1 MAMIW
6 LAGLIGVLLGAF
18 AMAWWQRGREP
29 LAVAAV
35 EPGSGA
41 LADWEAERSALHD
54 ALSQAQA
61 ERQAAEQ
68 ALAQQLHAAQR
79 AADEQVDGLRQ
90 TQQQVRSEAQSSC
103 KALSEQIA
111 HLMAV
116 VRTFER
122 WDADMHHLLSHN
134 REMHG
139 RSEEF
144 ARIVE
149 QVVIVALNAGIE
161 AARAGEHG
169 RGFAVVANEIRVLAA
184 RAEKLSKE
192 YRANLYKNDMIT
204 TSTFQD
210 MQAGGKMITSAVTGL
225 EVLNNRTRNAVEGL
239 GA

>member
-1 MAMIW
+1 MGMSL
-6 LAGLIGVLLGAF
+6 LAGLIGLVIGAV
-18 AMAWWQRGREP
+18 AMAWWQRQQSPPQAASEALETSGSRWQDDSAALREE
-29 LAVAAV
+29 LA
-35 EPGSGA
+35 
-41 LADWEAERSALHD
+41 
-54 ALSQAQA
+54 QAQGQLTEAQRELARQLA
-61 ERQAAEQ
+61 EVR
-68 ALAQQLHAAQR
+68 R
-79 AADEQVDGLRQ
+79 AADEQLSGLRQ
-90 TQQQVRSEAQSSC
+90 TQQQVRGEAQASC
-103 KALSEQIA
+103 KSLSEQIA

-225 EVLNNRTRNAVEGL
+225 EVLNNRTRVAVEGL
-239 GA
+239 GT

>member
-1 MAMIW
+1 MGMSLI
-6 LAGLIGVLLGAF
+6 AGLIGLVFG
-18 AMAWWQRGREP
+18 
-29 LAVAAV
+29 AVAAAWWLRRQLPTSV
-35 EPGSGA
+35 APVQEQSVQRWQDDSAA
-41 LADWEAERSALHD
+41 LRDELA
-54 ALSQAQA
+54 QAQA
-61 ERQAAEQ
+61 
-68 ALAQQLHAAQR
+68 ALLEAQR
-79 AADEQVDGLRQ
+79 ELTVRVGEAQRSADEQIQQLRRQEQ
-90 TQQQVRSEAQSSC
+90 TVRNEAQQSC

-169 RGFAVVANEIRVLAA
+169 RGFSVVANEIRTLAA

-225 EVLNNRTRNAVEGL
+225 DVLNNRTRNAVEGL

>member
-1 MAMIW
+1 MGMIL
-6 LAGLIGVLLGAF
+6 LAGLIGLVI
-18 AMAWWQRGREP
+18 
-29 LAVAAV
+29 
-35 EPGSGA
+35 GA
-41 LADWEAERSALHD
+41 LGVAWLKRNQLPVPASSDLGESAASRWQD
-54 ALSQAQA
+54 DSAALRDELAQA
-61 ERQAAEQ
+61 RTQLTEAQRELSRQLAEARQ
-68 ALAQQLHAAQR
+68 GAEEQLGGLRRTQHEVRNEAQQ
-79 AADEQVDGLRQ
+79 
-90 TQQQVRSEAQSSC
+90 SC

-169 RGFAVVANEIRVLAA
+169 RGFAVVANEIRTLAA

-225 EVLNNRTRNAVEGL
+225 EVMNNRTRNAVEGL

>member
-6 LAGLIGVLLGAF
+6 LAGLIGVVLGAL
-18 AMAWWQRGREP
+18 AMAWWQRRREP
-29 LAVAAV
+29 LAVAV
-35 EPGSGA
+35 EAPGAGA
-41 LADWEAERSALHD
+41 LADAAAERD
-54 ALSQAQA
+54 ALRDALAQAQA

-79 AADEQVDGLRQ
+79 AADEQLDGLRQ

-103 KALSEQIA
+103 HALSEQIA

>member
-1 MAMIW
+1 MGMIL
-6 LAGLIGVLLGAF
+6 LAGLIGLALGAA
-18 AMAWWQRGREP
+18 AMAWWKREQLP
-29 LAVAAV
+29 PPPAMDGD
-35 EPGSGA
+35 E
-41 LADWEAERSALHD
+41 SALVRWREES
-54 ALSQAQA
+54 AGLREQLAQAQA
-61 ERQAAEQ
+61 QLQEAQRELSRQLQE
-68 ALAQQLHAAQR
+68 AQR
-79 AADEQVDGLRQ
+79 AADEQLGGLRQ
-90 TQQQVRSEAQSSC
+90 TQQQVRNEAQSSC

-111 HLMAV
+111 QLMAV

-239 GA
+239 GS

>member
-1 MAMIW
+1 MGMIL
-6 LAGLIGVLLGAF
+6 LAGLIGLALGAA
-18 AMAWWQRGREP
+18 AMAWWKREQLP
-29 LAVAAV
+29 PPPATGGDESAAARWQEEGAALREQLA
-35 EPGSGA
+35 
-41 LADWEAERSALHD
+41 
-54 ALSQAQA
+54 QAQA
-61 ERQAAEQ
+61 QLQE
-68 ALAQQLHAAQR
+68 AQRELSRQLHEAQR
-79 AADEQVDGLRQ
+79 AADEQLGGLRQ

-111 HLMAV
+111 QLMAV

>member
-1 MAMIW
+1 MGMIL
-6 LAGLIGVLLGAF
+6 LAGLIGLAIGAA
-18 AMAWWQRGREP
+18 AMAWWKRNQLPPPASMEGHDSTAARWQDESAGLREQ
-29 LAVAAV
+29 LAEV
-35 EPGSGA
+35 
-41 LADWEAERSALHD
+41 
-54 ALSQAQA
+54 QAQLSEA
-61 ERQAAEQ
+61 QRELSRQLQE
-68 ALAQQLHAAQR
+68 AQR
-79 AADEQVDGLRQ
+79 AADEQLGGLRQ